1 MSAMRFAAVTPPH
14 ATSGRPPRAAGASR
28 LARVATAT
36 LTRLRHLGALLIG
49 LLGVLVL
56 GGWLVGSAVEA
67 VTGAGDRTRLDGPVT
82 RAIVEQRSDGLTTLF
97 RAVTAL
103 GDRPI
108 LVPLVLVV
116 GLTLGVRHRSWAP
129 LAFLA
134 IAQLGSI
141 ILYNAVKAL
150 VARPRPAIGPVVASA
165 TGYGFP
171 SAHATQAVAVWGA
184 LAVLAVRSLADRRA
198 RRVVAAAATVL
209 VVLIGASRLYLGV
222 HWATDVVGG
231 WTLGALWLAGL
242 VALAKPAPMTSN
254 ADPSD
259 RCLEG
264 G

>member
-1 MSAMRFAAVTPPH
+1 MP
-14 ATSGRPPRAAGASR
+14 
-28 LARVATAT
+28 TAT
-36 LTRLRHLGALLIG
+36 LNRIRHLGALLVG

-97 RAVTAL
+97 RAVTIL
-103 GDRPI
+103 GDRPA

-116 GLTLGVRHRSWAP
+116 GTILGIRRRSWAP

-141 ILYNAVKAL
+141 VLYNAVKAL

-165 TGYGFP
+165 TGFGFP
-171 SAHATQAVAVWGA
+171 SAHATQAAAVWGA
-184 LAVLAVRSLADRRA
+184 LAVLAGRSLADRRSRGA
-198 RRVVAAAATVL
+198 VAGAAAAL
-209 VVLIGASRLYLGV
+209 VGLIGVSRLYLGV

-231 WTLGALWLAGL
+231 WTMGALWLAGL
-242 VALAKPAPMTSN
+242 VAIVKPAPAAPVQT
-254 ADPSD
+254 PSASPSTE
-259 RCLEG
+259 RP
-264 G
+264 

>member
-1 MSAMRFAAVTPPH
+1 MP
-14 ATSGRPPRAAGASR
+14 
-28 LARVATAT
+28 TAT
-36 LTRLRHLGALLIG
+36 LARLLHLGALLGG

-82 RAIVEQRSDGLTTLF
+82 RAIVEQRSEGLTTLF
-97 RAVTAL
+97 RAVTIL

-116 GLTLGVRHRSWAP
+116 GLTLRVRRRSWAP

-141 ILYNAVKAL
+141 VLYNAVKAL

-171 SAHATQAVAVWGA
+171 SAHATQAAAVWGA
-184 LAVLAVRSLADRRA
+184 LAVLAGRSLAGRRSRGTVA
-198 RRVVAAAATVL
+198 GAAAA
-209 VVLIGASRLYLGV
+209 VVALIGVSRLYLGV

-231 WTLGALWLAGL
+231 WALGALWLWGV
-242 VALAKPAPMTSN
+242 VAVVYLPLAAPG
-254 ADPSD
+254 AEPPSHQP
-259 RCLEG
+259 
-264 G
+264 

>member
-1 MSAMRFAAVTPPH
+1 
-14 ATSGRPPRAAGASR
+14 
-28 LARVATAT
+28 
-36 LTRLRHLGALLIG
+36 LLVG

-97 RAVTAL
+97 RAVTIL
-103 GDRPI
+103 GDRPA

-116 GLTLGVRHRSWAP
+116 GTILGIRRRSWAP

-141 ILYNAVKAL
+141 VLYNAVKAL

-165 TGYGFP
+165 TGFGFP
-171 SAHATQAVAVWGA
+171 SAHATQAAAVWGA
-184 LAVLAVRSLADRRA
+184 LAVLAGRSLADRRSRGA
-198 RRVVAAAATVL
+198 VAGAAAAL
-209 VVLIGASRLYLGV
+209 VALIGVSRLYLGI

-231 WTLGALWLAGL
+231 WALGALWL
-242 VALAKPAPMTSN
+242 VAIVKVPPTAQGASPPADQP
-254 ADPSD
+254 
-259 RCLEG
+259 
-264 G
+264 

>member
-1 MSAMRFAAVTPPH
+1 MP
-14 ATSGRPPRAAGASR
+14 
-28 LARVATAT
+28 TAT
-36 LTRLRHLGALLIG
+36 VARLRHLGALLVG

-67 VTGAGDRTRLDGPVT
+67 VTGSGDRTRLDGPVT

-97 RAVTAL
+97 RAVTIL
-103 GDRPI
+103 GDRPA
-108 LVPLVLVV
+108 LVSLVLVV
-116 GLTLGVRHRSWAP
+116 GLTLRVRRRSWAP

-171 SAHATQAVAVWGA
+171 SAHATQAAAVWGA
-184 LAVLAVRSLADRRA
+184 LTVLALRSLADRRA
-198 RRVVAAAATVL
+198 RCAVTSAAATL
-209 VVLIGASRLYLGV
+209 VVLIGVSRLYLGV

-231 WTLGALWLAGL
+231 WALGALWLAGL
-242 VALAKPAPMTSN
+242 VAIVKASPMASM
-254 ADPSD
+254 ADP
-259 RCLEG
+259 
-264 G
+264 

>member
-1 MSAMRFAAVTPPH
+1 MLR
-14 ATSGRPPRAAGASR
+14 
-28 LARVATAT
+28 AT
-36 LTRLRHLGALLIG
+36 LTRLRQHGVPLVG

-82 RAIVEQRSDGLTTLF
+82 RAVVERRSEGLTTLF

-103 GDRPI
+103 GDRPV

-116 GLTLGVRHRSWAP
+116 GLTLGVRRRSWAP

-141 ILYNAVKAL
+141 VLYNAVKAL
-150 VARPRPAIGPVVASA
+150 VARPRPMIGPVVASA

-171 SAHATQAVAVWGA
+171 SAHATQAIAVWA
-184 LAVLAVRSLADRRA
+184 AVAVLAVRSLADQRA
-198 RRVVAAAATVL
+198 RGAVAGAAAAL
-209 VVLIGASRLYLGV
+209 IVLIGVSRLYLGV

-242 VALAKPAPMTSN
+242 VAIVKPAPAAPVQTLS
-254 ADPSD
+254 ACPPTE
-259 RCLEG
+259 RP
-264 G
+264 